1 MTGHWRRKMKRL
13 VMTLLLG
20 MFLLIPSITYSQTQQ
35 CQTLEERVAL
45 VLNQTPA
52 APLIELSKQDVKTFE
67 TYYNNMPPVSDV
79 RFGRMVYLVHPANSN
94 VIYLIAEDSNGC
106 VIEAGQTTLDSLTKI
121 IKGTEASL

>member
-1 MTGHWRRKMKRL
+1 
-13 VMTLLLG
+13 
-20 MFLLIPSITYSQTQQ
+20 
-35 CQTLEERVAL
+35 
-45 VLNQTPA
+45 
-52 APLIELSKQDVKTFE
+52 
-67 TYYNNMPPVSDV
+67 MPPVSDV